1 MRTSEDEENKC
12 TQTAMLSHTA
22 LNKKHNSHSR
32 RFKLPHGQKFYLKN
46 EQKANMPPKRAL
58 CLFFKCQSENPP
70 YPTTLKKI
78 ALINQLA
85 LVQLSFTTWLCHCN
99 RQTNMT
105 NVVCFLNSSKKII
118 YNFTLFLTHSLSL
131 SSHTLLLRSACHQG
145 MDGVVLRCVQTLITE
160 LISGYAKCVVNIIK
174 CAYSVYGCF
183 MPALWHFILF
193 SFVGLKQEIFN
204 FN

>member
-1 MRTSEDEENKC
+1 
-12 TQTAMLSHTA
+12 MLSHTA

-46 EQKANMPPKRAL
+46 EQKANMPPNRAL
-58 CLFFKCQSENPP
+58 RLFFKCQSENPP

-85 LVQLSFTTWLCHCN
+85 LLQLSFTTWLWHCN

-105 NVVCFLNSSKKII
+105 NVVCFLNNSKKII
-118 YNFTLFLTHSLSL
+118 YNFTLFSSPTRWTSLLTRCCWEVLV
-131 SSHTLLLRSACHQG
+131 TR
-145 MDGVVLRCVQTLITE
+145 VVLRCVQTLITE
-160 LISGYAKCVVNIIK
+160 LISGYAKRLVNIIK

-183 MPALWHFILF
+183 MPALRHFIFPLW
-193 SFVGLKQEIFN
+193 V
-204 FN
+204 

>member
-1 MRTSEDEENKC
+1 MRTSEEEENKC

-85 LVQLSFTTWLCHCN
+85 LLQLSFTTWLCHCN

-131 SSHTLLLRSACHQG
+131 LSHALLLRSACHQG
-145 MDGVVLRCVQTLITE
+145 TDGVVLRCVQTLITE

-183 MPALWHFILF
+183 MPAL
-193 SFVGLKQEIFN
+193 
-204 FN
+204 